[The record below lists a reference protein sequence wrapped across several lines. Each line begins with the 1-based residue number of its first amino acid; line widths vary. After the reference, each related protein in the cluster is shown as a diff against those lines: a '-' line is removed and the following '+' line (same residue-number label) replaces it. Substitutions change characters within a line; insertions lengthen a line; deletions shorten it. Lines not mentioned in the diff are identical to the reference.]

1 MTAWSC
7 VEMDNHLYPSL
18 SKSFDS
24 FYYNLFEIRYIRKKV
39 KIKAILFNYPFV
51 YSNKG
56 GQRMEMEQLY
66 KEHSD
71 KVYSYIYFLVRQ
83 KECAE
88 DLTQETFY
96 KAYKGL
102 NTFNKQASTTT
113 WLLKIARNVTYDYFR
128 RKRVIQFFSFEKE
141 HDIETKELSPESR
154 FEQKEQLTKMYNS
167 LSKLKKDYQEVLLL
181 RKIQEC
187 SIQETAYILGWT
199 EAKVKM
205 KMTRALEALKKEF
218 HQEGGHAN
226 GTIKRIR

>member
-1 MTAWSC
+1 M
-7 VEMDNHLYPSL
+7 
-18 SKSFDS
+18 
-24 FYYNLFEIRYIRKKV
+24 
-39 KIKAILFNYPFV
+39 
-51 YSNKG
+51 G
-56 GQRMEMEQLY
+56 MEQLY

-71 KVYSYIYFLVRQ
+71 RVYSYIYLLVRHR
-83 KECAE
+83 ECAE

-102 NTFNKQASTTT
+102 DSFNKQASTAT

-128 RKRVIQFFSFEKE
+128 RKRVIQFFAFNKE
-141 HDIETKELSPESR
+141 HDLEINALSPEGR
-154 FEQKEQLTKMYNS
+154 FEQKEQLAKMYDS

-187 SIQETAYILGWT
+187 SIKETAYILGWT

-205 KMTRALEALKKEF
+205 KMTRALEALKNEF
-218 HQEGGHAN
+218 HQEGGHTN

>member
-1 MTAWSC
+1 
-7 VEMDNHLYPSL
+7 
-18 SKSFDS
+18 
-24 FYYNLFEIRYIRKKV
+24 
-39 KIKAILFNYPFV
+39 
-51 YSNKG
+51 
-56 GQRMEMEQLY
+56 MEMEQLY

-71 KVYSYIYFLVRQ
+71 RVYSYIYFLVRH

-102 NTFNKQASTTT
+102 DSFQKQASTAT

-128 RKRVIQFFSFEKE
+128 RKRIIQFFSFEKE
-141 HDIETKELSPESR
+141 HDLETNTLSLESQ
-154 FEQKEQLTKMYNS
+154 FEQKEQLVRMYDS

-181 RKIQEC
+181 RKVQEC

-205 KMTRALEALKKEF
+205 KMTRAFEALKKEF
-218 HQEGGHAN
+218 HQEGGHAD

>member
-1 MTAWSC
+1 M
-7 VEMDNHLYPSL
+7 
-18 SKSFDS
+18 
-24 FYYNLFEIRYIRKKV
+24 EI
-39 KIKAILFNYPFV
+39 
-51 YSNKG
+51 
-56 GQRMEMEQLY
+56 EQLY
-66 KEHSD
+66 KEYSD
-71 KVYSYIYFLVRQ
+71 KVYSFIYFLVRH

-102 NTFNKQASTTT
+102 GTFNQEASTST

-128 RKRVIQFFSFEKE
+128 RKRVVQFFSFEKE
-141 HDIETKELSPESR
+141 HDIENKELSPECSY
-154 FEQKEQLTKMYNS
+154 EKKEQLARMYNS
-167 LSKLKKDYQEVLLL
+167 LNTLKKDYQEVLLL

-218 HQEGGHAN
+218 HQEGGHPN
-226 GTIKRIR
+226 GSIKRIR

>member
-1 MTAWSC
+1 
-7 VEMDNHLYPSL
+7 
-18 SKSFDS
+18 
-24 FYYNLFEIRYIRKKV
+24 
-39 KIKAILFNYPFV
+39 
-51 YSNKG
+51 
-56 GQRMEMEQLY
+56 MEMERLY

-71 KVYSYIYFLVRQ
+71 RVYSFIHFLVRH

-102 NTFNKQASTTT
+102 DTFNKQASPAT

-128 RKRVIQFFSFEKE
+128 RKRLLQFFTFEKD
-141 HDIETKELSPESR
+141 HDIETNTLSTESR
-154 FEQKEQLTKMYNS
+154 FEQKEQLARMYNS
-167 LSKLKKDYQEVLLL
+167 LSKLKKDYREVLLL

-199 EAKVKM
+199 VAKVKM
-205 KMTRALEALKKEF
+205 KTTRALEALKKEF
-218 HQEGGHAN
+218 HQEGGYSN

>member
-1 MTAWSC
+1 M
-7 VEMDNHLYPSL
+7 
-18 SKSFDS
+18 
-24 FYYNLFEIRYIRKKV
+24 
-39 KIKAILFNYPFV
+39 
-51 YSNKG
+51 G
-56 GQRMEMEQLY
+56 MEELY

-71 KVYSYIYFLVRQ
+71 RIYNYIYLLVRH

-102 NTFNKQASTTT
+102 DSFNKQASTAT

-128 RKRVIQFFSFEKE
+128 RKRVIQFFTFDKE
-141 HDIETKELSPESR
+141 HDLEINAMSPESR
-154 FEQKEQLTKMYNS
+154 FEQKEQLAKMYDA

-187 SIQETAYILGWT
+187 SIKETAYILGWT

-205 KMTRALEALKKEF
+205 KMTRALVALKKEF
-218 HQEGGHAN
+218 HQEGGHTN

>member
-1 MTAWSC
+1 
-7 VEMDNHLYPSL
+7 
-18 SKSFDS
+18 
-24 FYYNLFEIRYIRKKV
+24 
-39 KIKAILFNYPFV
+39 
-51 YSNKG
+51 
-56 GQRMEMEQLY
+56 MEMEQLY

-71 KVYSYIYFLVRQ
+71 RVYSYIYLLVRH

-102 NTFNKQASTTT
+102 DSFNKQASTAT
-113 WLLKIARNVTYDYFR
+113 WLLKIARNITYDYFR
-128 RKRVIQFFSFEKE
+128 RKRVIQFFTFEKE
-141 HDIETKELSPESR
+141 HDLETKTLSPESR
-154 FEQKEQLTKMYNS
+154 FEQKEQLTKMYDS

-181 RKIQEC
+181 RKVQEC
-187 SIQETAYILGWT
+187 SIKETAYILGWT

-205 KMTRALEALKKEF
+205 KMTRALVALKKEF

>member
-1 MTAWSC
+1 M
-7 VEMDNHLYPSL
+7 
-18 SKSFDS
+18 
-24 FYYNLFEIRYIRKKV
+24 EI
-39 KIKAILFNYPFV
+39 
-51 YSNKG
+51 
-56 GQRMEMEQLY
+56 EQLY
-66 KEHSD
+66 KEYSD
-71 KVYSYIYFLVRQ
+71 KVYSFIYFLVRH

-102 NTFNKQASTTT
+102 GAFNKEASTST

-128 RKRVIQFFSFEKE
+128 RKRVVQFFSFEKE
-141 HDIETKELSPESR
+141 HDIENKELSPECSY
-154 FEQKEQLTKMYNS
+154 EKKEQLARMYNS
-167 LSKLKKDYQEVLLL
+167 LYTLKKDYQEVLLL

-218 HQEGGHAN
+218 HQEGGHQN
-226 GTIKRIR
+226 GSIKRIR

>member
-1 MTAWSC
+1 M
-7 VEMDNHLYPSL
+7 
-18 SKSFDS
+18 
-24 FYYNLFEIRYIRKKV
+24 EI
-39 KIKAILFNYPFV
+39 
-51 YSNKG
+51 
-56 GQRMEMEQLY
+56 EQLY
-66 KEHSD
+66 KEYSD
-71 KVYSYIYFLVRQ
+71 KVYSFIYFLVRH

-102 NTFNKQASTTT
+102 GAFNKEASTST

-128 RKRVIQFFSFEKE
+128 RKRVVQFFSFEKE
-141 HDIETKELSPESR
+141 HDIENKELSPECSY
-154 FEQKEQLTKMYNS
+154 EKKEQLARMYNS
-167 LSKLKKDYQEVLLL
+167 LYTLKKDYQEVLLL

-218 HQEGGHAN
+218 HQEGGHPN
-226 GTIKRIR
+226 GSIKRIR